1 MPHIDSD
8 ILTIVGLVALA
19 VYIFCSYT
27 EKSRTGEPSEN
38 ERKIIL
44 EEICRGAG
52 TVTAPTEVHVFIDEE
67 RMAFRWSLNEYRL
80 DGEREICS
88 IEERGLENLRA
99 CLAGSGTMI
108 GMAEKILAAYAKN
121 RRKEGRRGAHHG

>member
-1 MPHIDSD
+1 
-8 ILTIVGLVALA
+8 
-19 VYIFCSYT
+19 
-27 EKSRTGEPSEN
+27 
-38 ERKIIL
+38 
-44 EEICRGAG
+44 
-52 TVTAPTEVHVFIDEE
+52 
-67 RMAFRWSLNEYRL
+67 MAFRWSLNEYRL